1 MKTESELDKWVTG
14 SAEYLKE
21 KMVWDDEFERRA
33 AREGE
38 ALPLRTETKSRL
50 EDALKRAKALK
61 KSLYPLVIQ
70 ARDNSFPGME
80 TKINKAYDAATDAVV
95 ACTLAL
101 TDSLPQPGNRTLQY
115 RYHRSAVNLAIA
127 FDDKNARS
135 IAGRIIEAAGLA
147 EDYSEQS
154 MDNWLKEIR
163 DKDPMNYDPK

>member
-1 MKTESELDKWVTG
+1 MNTESELDKWITG

-50 EDALKRAKALK
+50 EDALKHAKALEK
-61 KSLYPLVIQ
+61 TLLPLVSQ
-70 ARDNSFPGME
+70 ARYNPFPGME
-80 TKINKAYDAATDAVV
+80 KQIHQAWEGAGDAVL

-101 TDSLPQPGNRTLQY
+101 TNSLPQPGNRKLQY
-115 RYHRSAVNLAIA
+115 RYHRSAANLAVA

-154 MDNWLKEIR
+154 MDNWLKEVR